1 MAANAYDVCIDGI
14 YYNIVKKAKQAT
26 VTYRDQSSSHGQADF
41 YTGDV
46 VIPATIE
53 YEGVTFNVIAIG
65 ENAFRYSKPT
75 SVTIPSSVR
84 SIGEKAFDF
93 YYHKMDA
100 LYISDMAAWCEIEFS
115 GNSESDY
122 ENPLDHSN
130 HFYLNGKEVIDLVI
144 PDGVTKINSFAFRGA
159 STLKS
164 AKLPKSVMSIGAFT
178 FMDCTGL
185 QSVNIPEGITTIEKG
200 VFANCGVAS
209 ITIPNS
215 VTKIGQSA
223 FYQCKNL
230 KSLTIGTG
238 ITTIESQAFAYLDNL
253 EDVYI
258 SDLQSWIQIWKEPSN
273 DTNFGMS
280 VLGGPVH
287 YQPLEYAK
295 HLYLNGKEIKDL
307 IIPEGVT
314 TVPADAFLK
323 FVGLTSA
330 TIPDWVE
337 SFAFSGC
344 TNLKTITV
352 GNGTDKIKLYG
363 CESLSDLEIGS
374 GTSIDISTCNSL
386 KKLATSNITM
396 ELKVEKCEKLETLVL
411 GKSLQKC
418 YISGCKELTD
428 VYCSMVPCLNSAG
441 FDDVCQ
447 IEYATLH
454 APEIVLKDYAATEPW
469 SKFGTIVALKNGD
482 PGYVDYSDIIQ
493 FADSKVRDL
502 CLKNWD
508 TNGDQLLTPKEAA
521 AVTDLGTVFSEDKT
535 ITSFDELRFFTGLTT
550 IGDKAFYNCSK
561 LSRIIV
567 PANVKTIGDFAFNGC
582 SNLSDVALPDG
593 VTAIGQYGF
602 YGCSSFT
609 TLNIPKGVTK
619 IEINTYADCEGIK
632 EIIIPDH
639 IVEIGNYAFAR
650 KHGGKM
656 TFEKVYIPSSVKTVG
671 ENIFDYVEIKNV
683 HVPDITTWWRTPFVG
698 EDFCHKERSG
708 SPNGSFRLFA
718 NGSEVIDLVVPSDI
732 MTIPNNKFYGC
743 TSIASIKFPGKVRF
757 GAYAFQK
764 CTGLTSVLI
773 PIENGNDLG
782 QGTFRECSNLKDV
795 YLPLEKPFGI
805 NRGTSA
811 PFSSI
816 SKNATLHVP
825 EGSVDAYIKQNYWTY
840 WFPNI
845 VALQEGDPGYEKPN
859 NAVTLTAKSYSRVY
873 GDANPTFEYT
883 VTNGTITSGTP
894 TITCSAT
901 PTSPVGTYDIVIA
914 KGTVSNSNVELV
926 KGTLTITKAPLTI
939 SAGNYTKKEGEDNPT
954 LKATYNGFKNNE
966 TESVLTKKPT
976 ITTTATK
983 TSPVG
988 SYPVN
993 VSGADAQNYA
1003 ITYQNGTLTITKKE
1017 ESKDDVTLTAKSYSR
1032 VYGDANPTFE
1042 YTVTNGTITSG
1053 TPTITCSATATSPVG
1068 TYDIVIAKGTV
1079 SNSTVNLI
1087 KGTLTITKAPL
1098 TISAGNYTK
1107 KEGEDNPTF
1116 KATYNGFKNNETE
1129 SVLTKKPTITT
1140 TATKTSPVGS
1150 YPVTVSGA
1158 DAQNYAITYQNG
1170 TLTITKK
1177 STGDNSLQVGDT
1189 FTTNGM
1195 KFKVTSISPNEVQVG
1210 DNTLT
1215 AIDTNTEGAV
1225 IIPSTVKDPEGRSY
1239 SVTSIGSSAF
1249 SQCKKITE
1257 ISIPEGVTTISDAFF
1272 QCTSLTSVNI
1282 PSSIT
1287 RIDVGAFN
1295 QCPALAE
1302 VHITDLKA
1310 WCGIEFANNT
1320 TANPLTIAQHLY
1332 LNGKEVKNLIIPEG
1346 TTKISKYAF
1355 NKCNTLTSVT
1365 IPAGVTDFGEMAF
1378 DSCEG
1383 LTSVTCASSISY
1395 RAFWKCTNLTSVTL
1409 LKGVEIIG
1417 ARSFAYCEALTKVN
1431 IEDIAS
1437 WCAIEFNDNPLN
1449 YAHHLFVNGQ
1459 EVKELVIP
1467 EGVSEIKGGAFVGCT
1482 GLSSVNIPS
1491 SVTAIGTLAFD
1502 GCTGLEEVHSE
1513 ITEPFSIDRNTF
1525 SNETYKK
1532 PLYVPYGTKTKYEA
1546 TNGWK
1551 NFKNIVESENSNK
1564 FEKDGVTYEILDDE
1578 TVAITKDN
1586 NVQHTQVLPIFVLYD
1601 GKSRTVTV
1609 IGDGA
1614 FKNNQYLTQI
1624 TIPSTINKIGDG
1636 AFAGCVN
1643 LAVIIIHV
1651 ENPIDI
1657 AHVRTRAGS
1666 SSVFEGVDMET
1677 CILYVPDNSVTAYK
1691 AADGWKDFK
1700 NILPISTLGI
1710 QGIGLDGQPFEV
1722 YNMQGRKVRH
1732 EATSLD
1738 GLPKG
1743 VYIINGKKVV
1753 K

>member
-1 MAANAYDVCIDGI
+1 MKQKILIVLMALLLPTIASAYDACIDGI

-26 VTYRDQSSSHGQADF
+26 VTYRDQLSSRGQADF

-46 VIPATIE
+46 VIPASIE

-84 SIGEKAFDF
+84 SIGKDAFYF
-93 YYHKMDA
+93 YYHKMDG

-115 GNSESDY
+115 GNSEGDY
-122 ENPLDHSN
+122 NQSPLCHSN
-130 HFYLNGKEVIDLVI
+130 HFYLNGEEVIDLVI
-144 PDGVTKINSFAFRGA
+144 PDGVTKINSFAFCHA
-159 STLKS
+159 AMLKS
-164 AKLPKSVMSIGAFT
+164 AKLPESVMTIGAYAFAG
-178 FMDCTGL
+178 CTGL
-185 QSVNIPEGITTIEKG
+185 QSVNIPEGITTIDSG
-200 VFANCGVAS
+200 VFSNCSVSS
-209 ITIPNS
+209 ISIPNS
-215 VTKIGQSA
+215 VTKISWRA
-223 FYQCKNL
+223 FYDCKNL
-230 KSLTIGTG
+230 KSLTIGNG

-307 IIPEGVT
+307 VIPEGVT

-337 SFAFSGC
+337 SFAFSSC
-344 TNLKTITV
+344 ANLKTITV
-352 GNGTDKIKLYG
+352 GNGTDKIKVYG

-374 GTSIDISTCNSL
+374 GASIDISTCNSL

-535 ITSFDELRFFTGLTT
+535 ITSFDELKYFTGLTA

-561 LSRIIV
+561 LLRITI

-609 TLNIPKGVTK
+609 KLNIPKGVTK
-619 IEINTYADCEGIK
+619 INIDTYADCEGIK

-650 KHGGKM
+650 KSGGKI
-656 TFEKVYIPSSVKTVG
+656 TYEKVYIPSSVKTIG
-671 ENIFDYVEIKNV
+671 EYIFDYVEVKNV
-683 HVPDITTWWRTPFVG
+683 YVPDITTWWDSPFVG
-698 EDFCHKERSG
+698 KDFCRIDRG
-708 SPNGSFRLFA
+708 SSPKGSFRLFA
-718 NGSEVIDLVVPSDI
+718 NGSEVVDLVIPSDI
-732 MTIPNNKFYGC
+732 TTIPDNKFYGC
-743 TSIASIKFPGKVRF
+743 TSLASLKFSGKVRF

-773 PIENGNDLG
+773 PIENKNDLG
-782 QGTFRECSNLKDV
+782 DGAFRECSNLIDV
-795 YLPLEKPFGI
+795 YLPLEEPFGI
-805 NRGTSA
+805 NRGTAA

-816 SKNATLHVP
+816 SNNATLHVP

-840 WFPNI
+840 WFANI

-859 NAVTLTAKSYSRVY
+859 DGVTLMAKSYTRTY
-873 GDANPTFEYT
+873 GDANPTFDYT
-883 VTNGTITSGTP
+883 VTG
-894 TITCSAT
+894 
-901 PTSPVGTYDIVIA
+901 
-914 KGTVSNSNVELV
+914 
-926 KGTLTITKAPLTI
+926 
-939 SAGNYTKKEGEDNPT
+939 
-954 LKATYNGFKNNE
+954 
-966 TESVLTKKPT
+966 
-976 ITTTATK
+976 
-983 TSPVG
+983 
-988 SYPVN
+988 
-993 VSGADAQNYA
+993 
-1003 ITYQNGTLTITKKE
+1003 
-1017 ESKDDVTLTAKSYSR
+1017 
-1032 VYGDANPTFE
+1032 
-1042 YTVTNGTITSG
+1042 GTITSG

-1087 KGTLTITKAPL
+1087 KGTLTIIKAPL

-1107 KEGEDNPTF
+1107 KEGEDNPAF
-1116 KATYNGFKNNETE
+1116 KATYSGFKNSETE
-1129 SVLTKKPTITT
+1129 AVLTKKPTITT
-1140 TATKTSPVGS
+1140 TATKTSPAGS

-1158 DAQNYAITYQNG
+1158 EAQNYAITYQNG
-1170 TLTITKK
+1170 TLTVTA
-1177 STGDNSLQVGDT
+1177 SGTPSPNAEPYAVLSNDNSVVT
-1189 FTTNGM
+1189 FFYDNN
-1195 KFKVTSISPNEVQVG
+1195 KVSRG
-1210 DNTLT
+1210 G
-1215 AIDTNTEGAV
+1215 IDINNSW
-1225 IIPSTVKDPEGRSY
+1225 IGRSDSSPY
-1239 SVTSIGSSAF
+1239 GTAKKAVFDASFASYRPISTSYWFHKCSSM
-1249 SQCKKITE
+1249 
-1257 ISIPEGVTTISDAFF
+1257 TTISGIENLKTDNVTDMGGMFAGCSSLTNLDVSGFKTDKVTIMYDLF
-1272 QCTSLTSVNI
+1272 SGCSSLTSLDM
-1282 PSSIT
+1282 S
-1287 RIDVGAFN
+1287 GFN
-1295 QCPALAE
+1295 
-1302 VHITDLKA
+1302 
-1310 WCGIEFANNT
+1310 
-1320 TANPLTIAQHLY
+1320 
-1332 LNGKEVKNLIIPEG
+1332 
-1346 TTKISKYAF
+1346 
-1355 NKCNTLTSVT
+1355 TSNVT
-1365 IPAGVTDFGEMAF
+1365 NMSTMFYG
-1378 DSCEG
+1378 
-1383 LTSVTCASSISY
+1383 
-1395 RAFWKCTNLTSVTL
+1395 CTNLTNLDVSGFNTSNVTSMRAMFYKLYALSSLDLSNFNTAKVEDMSFMFYNSSIETIYVGSGWSTASVKEGKSMFEACFKLVGGQGTAYRNAYKDDYTYAHIDGGAANPGYLTDIKAKTEKVTL
-1409 LKGVEIIG
+1409 TAKSYSRVYGDANPTFEYTVTSGSITSGTPTITCSATATSPVGTYDIVIAKGTVSNSNVELVKGTLTITKAPLTISAG
-1417 ARSFAYCEALTKVN
+1417 NYNKVEGEENPTFKATYSGFKNNETEAVLTKKPTLTCEATKDSKPGSYKIEVSGAEAQNYDISYISGLLT
-1431 IEDIAS
+1431 IGE
-1437 WCAIEFNDNPLN
+1437 NP
-1449 YAHHLFVNGQ
+1449 
-1459 EVKELVIP
+1459 
-1467 EGVSEIKGGAFVGCT
+1467 
-1482 GLSSVNIPS
+1482 
-1491 SVTAIGTLAFD
+1491 
-1502 GCTGLEEVHSE
+1502 
-1513 ITEPFSIDRNTF
+1513 
-1525 SNETYKK
+1525 
-1532 PLYVPYGTKTKYEA
+1532 
-1546 TNGWK
+1546 
-1551 NFKNIVESENSNK
+1551 NK
-1564 FEKDGVTYEILDDE
+1564 FEEDNTSYEILDDE
-1578 TVAITKDN
+1578 TVAITKDK
-1586 NVQHTQVLPIFVLYD
+1586 NVQHTQVLPMIVLYD
-1601 GKSRTVTV
+1601 GKSYTVTV

-1614 FKNNQYLTQI
+1614 FKNNKYLEQI
-1624 TIPSTINKIGDG
+1624 TIPSTINKIGDA

-1643 LAVIIIHV
+1643 LAVIIIYV

-1657 AHVRTRAGS
+1657 TNARTRAGS
-1666 SSVFEGVDMET
+1666 SSVFEGVNMET
-1677 CILYVPDNSVTAYK
+1677 CVLYVPDNSVTAYK

-1700 NILPISTLGI
+1700 TILPISTLGI